1 MNLSRPIRVRE
12 DPAVRRAQILAEA
25 IKLIGLRGYNGLTV
39 QALAERCG
47 LSNAGLLYYF
57 GSKDKMLLAV
67 LDELQRQDTEL
78 LGPLVARASGKADA
92 STSRDV
98 VIELLR
104 TVASRF
110 TENPELGRFAVILQC
125 EAIDPA
131 HPAHAWFVSREKMAL
146 DMYVSL
152 VKGLA
157 PDPQSTAR
165 QLLALTN
172 GLAEIWL
179 RTRDPFDLEA
189 EWEKA
194 VIAVLPVL
202 FDDQSTAAEPAR
214 KLT

>member
-1 MNLSRPIRVRE
+1 MKLSRPIRVRE
-12 DPAVRRAQILAEA
+12 DPAVRRAQILEEG
-25 IKLIGLRGYNGLTV
+25 IRLIGLRGYNGFTV

-92 STSRDV
+92 SSSRDV
-98 VIELLR
+98 VVELLR

-110 TENPELGRFAVILQC
+110 TEHPELGRFAVILQC

-131 HPAHAWFVSREKMAL
+131 HPAHDWFLSRERMAHDMFVSLLE
-146 DMYVSL
+146 
-152 VKGLA
+152 GLT
-157 PDPQSTAR
+157 PDPHSTAR
-165 QLLALTN
+165 QLVALIN
-172 GLAEIWL
+172 GLAQIWL
-179 RTRDPFDLEA
+179 RTPDPFDLEV

-194 VIAVLPVL
+194 VAAVLPRL
-202 FDDQSTAAEPAR
+202 FDNPPTAR
-214 KLT
+214 